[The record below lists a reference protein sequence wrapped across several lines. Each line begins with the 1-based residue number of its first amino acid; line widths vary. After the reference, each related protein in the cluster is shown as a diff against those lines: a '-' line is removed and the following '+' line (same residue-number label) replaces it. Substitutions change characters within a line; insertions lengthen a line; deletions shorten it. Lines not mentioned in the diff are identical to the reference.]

1 MTITQASITLVSSRI
16 DDCRQFYEK
25 HFSAQSSFDCGWY
38 QVLKLGGGDTEICL
52 MAPQEGMVEFAGG
65 ITINL
70 MVEDVDALYD
80 TLTANGLEPVIPLED
95 HPWGDRGFG
104 IVDPA
109 GATVYCYQ
117 SIEPAEEF
125 RQYFIG

>member
-1 MTITQASITLVSSRI
+1 MSIKQASITLITPHV
-16 DDCRQFYEK
+16 DACRQFYEQ
-25 HFSAQSSFDCGWY
+25 HFAARPSFDCGWY
-38 QVLKLGGGDTEICL
+38 QVLKLEGGDTEICL
-52 MAPQEGMVEFAGG
+52 MSPQEGMVAFAGG

-70 MVEDVDALYD
+70 LVEDVD
-80 TLTANGLEPVIPLED
+80 TLHATLSVKGLEPVIPLED

-117 SIEPAEEF
+117 PIEPTAEF

>member
-1 MTITQASITLVSSRI
+1 MTITQASITLITSHV
-16 DDCRQFYEK
+16 DDCRHFYEQ
-25 HFSAQSSFDCGWY
+25 HFAAKPGFDCGWY
-38 QVLKLGGGDTEICL
+38 QVLKLEGGDTEICL

-70 MVEDVDALYD
+70 MVEDVDALHA
-80 TLTANGLEPVIPLED
+80 TLAAKGVAVVIPLED

-109 GATVYCYQ
+109 GAMVYCYQ